1 MRGVNM
7 FHPKR
12 QEMDKSI
19 SATRSFNY
27 NKTSDKGFVWD
38 HLLMNFE
45 RAYER
50 LIDKNLETNH
60 IVITFR
66 DKERNVF
73 GLDKRLGRH
82 TQRKNEIIETISA
95 LFEQIYSPDTIYRTT
110 GVIFT
115 GLEKNT
121 PKQYTLEE
129 QSYIQE
135 LVKDQKLEQII
146 NGINKKFGR
155 STLTRG

>member
-1 MRGVNM
+1 M
-7 FHPKR
+7 
-12 QEMDKSI
+12 
-19 SATRSFNY
+19 
-27 NKTSDKGFVWD
+27 
-38 HLLMNFE
+38 MNFE

-60 IVITFR
+60 IIITFR
-66 DKERNVF
+66 DKERRVF

-82 TQRKNEIIETISA
+82 TQRKNEIIEIIST
-95 LFEQIYSPDTIYRTT
+95 LFEKVYSPDTIYRTT

-115 GLEKNT
+115 GLEQNT
-121 PKQYTLEE
+121 PKQYSLEE
-129 QSYIQE
+129 QVYITE

-155 STLTRG
+155 RTLTRGGSGSIDPRYMSEHLEVSHDDEYRRMKGFVDMRLV